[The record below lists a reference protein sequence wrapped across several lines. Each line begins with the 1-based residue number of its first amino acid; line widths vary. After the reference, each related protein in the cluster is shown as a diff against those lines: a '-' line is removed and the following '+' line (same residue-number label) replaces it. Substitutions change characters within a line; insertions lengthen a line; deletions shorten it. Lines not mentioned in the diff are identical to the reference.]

1 MCRLLSVGMK
11 FLKSKLTE
19 LAVPLIIGISAYAFF
34 IRFHGF
40 WPTDVKW
47 LLPNWNGNI
56 DSAGDYIGWEMY
68 RQSSLLQW
76 PIGRSPMLGP
86 DGGSSVAL
94 TTLPI
99 LALIFK
105 PLTHWSHEPLQFYG
119 LWSMLCFIG
128 QAVSA
133 WKLVGLWVKDRLI
146 LTAAVCFFVM
156 SPAFLDRLTFHFGPS
171 AHWLLLSGLYL
182 YFSPRFQ
189 LKRWVILGSL
199 AILIFPYLMMM
210 VTAIFIA
217 RITLELFRQK
227 RVKQFVSGITTYFGV
242 LAVVAWQSG
251 YFILG
256 GSEVGAGGFGTY
268 SANALTFVD
277 PGFPDYYR
285 VPWSGFIP
293 NQWENEG
300 QYEGF
305 GYLGSGVLLLAMLV
319 WVLRAYKGDLRSRIL
334 LVSPPLLMCL
344 IFGRDSRIQ
353 FVVVGLLSILIS
365 IAAENLFQKGTNQ
378 FQTKV
383 IISLTTIGMFV
394 LALSN
399 IQLIGQYKILSFN
412 LSETQLRLVSIAR
425 SSGRFVWP
433 LMLLM
438 ITLVIVSTIKMTPK
452 KLVLPLL
459 VAMLLLQGYDSRNAD
474 RFTTMAY
481 ARSGPGDYLVSN
493 IWDEFGKRYSR
504 VFFAP
509 AVNKPRLFLE
519 KNNDFVAEE
528 GVLWRDIGVL
538 AQKYGWSMNS
548 YHFARDPADKF
559 QSENV
564 SLQNSLTTGQFDP
577 KLLYIFIAS
586 DEWERAKL
594 LAGPNDLVGVLNG
607 VPVLAPS
614 FYPCDECGS
623 DGFIDRHASAGID
636 S

>member
-1 MCRLLSVGMK
+1 MK
-11 FLKSKLTE
+11 FQKSNSTE
-19 LAVPLIIGISAYAFF
+19 LLIPLIIGISAYALI

-47 LLPNWNGNI
+47 LLPNWNANI
-56 DSAGDYIGWEMY
+56 DSAGDYVAWEMY
-68 RQSSLLQW
+68 RQSSILQW

-105 PLTHWSHEPLQFYG
+105 PLTHWSREPLQFYG
-119 LWSMLCFIG
+119 LWSMICFVG
-128 QAVSA
+128 QAISA
-133 WKLVGLWVKDRLI
+133 WKLVGLWVKDRLV
-146 LTAAVCFFVM
+146 LAVAVCFFVI
-156 SPAFLDRLTFHFGPS
+156 SPTFLDRLTVHFGPS
-171 AHWLLLSGLYL
+171 AHWLLLGGLYL

-189 LKRWVILGSL
+189 LKNWIILGSL

-217 RITLELFRQK
+217 RISLELFNK
-227 RVKQFVSGITTYFGV
+227 KQIKQCAVSVIAYFGV
-242 LAVVAWQSG
+242 LAIVAWQSG

-256 GSEVGAGGFGTY
+256 GSKVGAGGFGVY

-277 PGFPDYYR
+277 PGFPEGNR

-293 NQWENEG
+293 NQWENVG

-305 GYLGSGVLLLAMLV
+305 GFLGSGVILLALFVWAVLV
-319 WVLRAYKGDLRSRIL
+319 YKGDLRSRVL
-334 LVSPPLLMCL
+334 LVVPALFMCL
-344 IFGRDSRIQ
+344 FFGRDSQIQ
-353 FVVVGLLSILIS
+353 LVLVGLLGVLVS
-365 IAAENLFQKGTNQ
+365 IALENLFQKGSQ
-378 FQTKV
+378 PFQTKA

-399 IQLIGQYKILSFN
+399 IQLIGQFKILSFN
-412 LSETQLRLVSIAR
+412 LSEAQLGLVSIAR

-438 ITLVIVSTIKMTPK
+438 TTLIIVATIKLTPK
-452 KLVLPLL
+452 KFLLPLL
-459 VAMLLLQGYDSRNAD
+459 ITMLLLQGYDSRHAA

-481 ARSGPGDYLVSN
+481 SRSGPADYLVSN
-493 IWDEFGKRYSR
+493 IWNEFGKRYSR

-509 AVNKPRLFLE
+509 AANKPRLFLE
-519 KNNDFVAEE
+519 NNSDFVAED
-528 GVLWRDIGVL
+528 GFLWRDIGVL

-548 YHFARDPADKF
+548 YYFARDPAGKF

-564 SLQNSLTTGQFDP
+564 SLENSLATGQFDP
-577 KLLYIFIAS
+577 NLLYIFIAS
-586 DEWERAKL
+586 DEWERVKQ

-607 VPVLAPS
+607 VPVLAPN
-614 FYPCDECGS
+614 FYPCNECGS
-623 DGFIDRHASAGID
+623 DGFIDRHA
-636 S
+636 

>member
-1 MCRLLSVGMK
+1 MK
-11 FLKSKLTE
+11 YLRSKFSE
-19 LAVPLIIGISAYAFF
+19 LAVPLIIGFSAYVYF

-40 WPTDVKW
+40 WPTDVNW

-86 DGGSSVAL
+86 DGGSSIAF

-105 PLTHWSHEPLQFYG
+105 PLTHWSREPLQFYG
-119 LWSMLCFIG
+119 LWSMVCFLG

-146 LTAAVCFFVM
+146 LALAVCFFVM

-171 AHWLLLSGLYL
+171 AHWLLLSGLYF

-189 LKRWVILGSL
+189 LKRWLILGSL
-199 AILIFPYLMMM
+199 AILIFPYLFMM

-227 RVKQFVSGITTYFGV
+227 RLRQFVIGIVSYFGL

-251 YFILG
+251 YFVLG

-344 IFGRDSRIQ
+344 IFGRDSMIQ
-353 FVVVGLLSILIS
+353 FVVVGLLGVLIS
-365 IAAENLFQKGTNQ
+365 LATENLFQKSPNYLQ
-378 FQTKV
+378 SKL
-383 IISLTTIGMFV
+383 IISLTTIGMFI

-399 IQLIGQYKILSFN
+399 IQLIGQHKILSFN
-412 LSETQLRLVSIAR
+412 LSETQLRFISIAR

-438 ITLVIVSTIKMTPK
+438 ITLIVVSTIKLTPK
-452 KLVLPLL
+452 KLALPLL
-459 VAMLLLQGYDSRNAD
+459 VAMLLLQGYDSRNAQ

-493 IWDEFGKRYSR
+493 IWNEFGKRYSR

-519 KNNDFVAEE
+519 NNSDFVAEE

-548 YHFARDPADKF
+548 YHFSRDPAEKF

-564 SLQNSLTTGQFDP
+564 SLQNSLATGQFDP
-577 KLLYIFIAS
+577 ELLYIFHAS
-586 DEWERAKL
+586 DEWERAKQS
-594 LAGPNDLVGVLNG
+594 AGTNDLVGVLNG
-607 VPVLAPS
+607 VPVLAPN
-614 FYPCDECGS
+614 FYPCNECGS
-623 DGFIDRHASAGID
+623 DGFIDRHALEYID
-636 S
+636 